1 MVLVPKT
8 KRKSRA
14 AAGARARVATFPLLR
29 NAINPSSLY
38 VHVFVTSRVVSHF
51 DTNPVEYDN
60 TTTPV
65 KVKVGLFGEEEA
77 TIGELAVAQ
86 LKIVTQLPIAWQ

>member
-1 MVLVPKT
+1 MLWVLVPKT
-8 KRKSRA
+8 KRESRA

-65 KVKVGLFGEEEA
+65 KVKVGLFGEEERR
-77 TIGELAVAQ
+77 GERERERDGERER
-86 LKIVTQLPIAWQ
+86 KCF

>member
-1 MVLVPKT
+1 MLWVLVPKT
-8 KRKSRA
+8 KRESRA

-65 KVKVGLFGEEEA
+65 KVKVGLFGEEERRDRERERERD
-77 TIGELAVAQ
+77 GERER
-86 LKIVTQLPIAWQ
+86 KCF